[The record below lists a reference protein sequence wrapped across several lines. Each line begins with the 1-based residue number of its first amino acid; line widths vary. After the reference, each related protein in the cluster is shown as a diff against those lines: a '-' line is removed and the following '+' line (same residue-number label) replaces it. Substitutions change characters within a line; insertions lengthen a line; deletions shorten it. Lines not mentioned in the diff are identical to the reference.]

1 MEGVSASIAGHSTP
15 RGAHDGNR
23 DDKQI
28 PLTARDGLTDY
39 SPTDAPWD
47 VHRGQSDD
55 VGGIYGTAAEFER
68 YAARM
73 ADCGGVLRFG
83 WITTPETGETA
94 LRLREAHFCR
104 VRHCPVCQWRRS
116 LMWQARFYQSLP
128 KIVQEQPKARWL
140 FLTLTVRNCAIEE
153 LAATLKAMNEGWN
166 RLRLRRE
173 FGPVLGWVRT
183 TEVTRGRDGSAHPH
197 FHALLMVPPSMLA
210 GANYVKHARWVELWR
225 DCMRLDYSPVVD
237 VRAVKDRALEAGQTA
252 TDARAAAL
260 QRAVAET
267 LKYSVKPG
275 DMTADAEW
283 FLELTRQT
291 HKRRFVATGGAL
303 KDVLRVDDETDDDMV
318 MADGQAEGLD
328 DGSRLA
334 FNWREAERRYRRAPK
349 GDKPATGS
357 RD

>member
-1 MEGVSASIAGHSTP
+1 MDGVSASIAGHFTLQHTFLGKCNDTSLQTSD
-15 RGAHDGNR
+15 A
-23 DDKQI
+23 
-28 PLTARDGLTDY
+28 LTDY
-39 SPTDAPWD
+39 SPADATWD
-47 VHRGQSDD
+47 AHRGQSDD
-55 VGGIYGTAAEFER
+55 VGGIYATAAEFER

-83 WITTPETGETA
+83 WVTTPETGETA

-116 LMWQARFYQSLP
+116 LMWQARFYQSIP
-128 KIVQEQPKARWL
+128 KIVQVQPKARWL
-140 FLTLTVRNCAIEE
+140 FLTVTVRNCAIGD
-153 LAATLKAMNEGWN
+153 LADTLIAMNAGWN
-166 RLRLRRE
+166 RLRLRQE
-173 FGPVLGWVRT
+173 FKPVLGWVRT
-183 TEVTRGRDGSAHPH
+183 TEVTRARDGSAHPH

-210 GANYVKHARWVELWR
+210 GKNYVKQARWAELWR

-237 VRAVKDRALEAGQTA
+237 VRAVKDRAPEAGQTA
-252 TDARAAAL
+252 TDTQTAAL

-267 LKYSVKPG
+267 LKYSVKPS

-303 KDVLRVDDETDDDMV
+303 KDVLRVDDETDNAMV
-318 MADGQAEGLD
+318 MADGQADGLD

-334 FNWREAERRYRRAPK
+334 FGWRKSERRYRRAPK
-349 GDKPATGS
+349 ADKPA
-357 RD
+357 D

>member
-1 MEGVSASIAGHSTP
+1 MEGVAAVSTSANDSV
-15 RGAHDGNR
+15 RR
-23 DDKQI
+23 DD
-28 PLTARDGLTDY
+28 LHDSSGRDGLIDY
-39 SPTDAPWD
+39 SPKDAPWD

-55 VGGIYGTAAEFER
+55 VGGIYASAAEFER

-83 WITTPETGETA
+83 WVTTPETGETA

-128 KIVQEQPKARWL
+128 KIVQEHPKARWL
-140 FLTLTVRNCAIEE
+140 FLTVTVRNCAIGD
-153 LAATLKAMNEGWN
+153 LADTLTAMNAGWQ
-166 RLRLRRE
+166 RLKDRKE
-173 FGPVLGWVRT
+173 FAPVLGWVRT

-210 GANYVKHARWVELWR
+210 GTNYVKQSRWVELWR
-225 DCMRLDYSPVVD
+225 DCMRLDYQPVVD
-237 VRAVKDRALEAGQTA
+237 VRAVKERAPEAAQTA
-252 TDARAAAL
+252 SDARAAAL

-303 KDVLRVDDETDDDMV
+303 KDVLRVDDETDADMV
-318 MADGQAEGLD
+318 MADGQAEGED

-334 FNWREAERRYRRAPK
+334 FNWRETERRYRRAPK
-349 GDKPATGS
+349 GDKPAS
-357 RD
+357 

>member
-1 MEGVSASIAGHSTP
+1 MEGVTAPINRHSSVIENALP
-15 RGAHDGNR
+15 SPSGDQR
-23 DDKQI
+23 
-28 PLTARDGLTDY
+28 PDGLTDY
-39 SPTDAPWD
+39 SPKDAPWD

-55 VGGIYGTAAEFER
+55 VGGIYATAAEFER

-83 WITTPETGETA
+83 WITNTETGETA

-128 KIVQEQPKARWL
+128 KIVQAHDKARWV
-140 FLTLTVRNCAIEE
+140 FLTLTVRNCPIDD
-153 LAATLKAMNEGWN
+153 LRSTLTAMNTGWQ
-166 RLRLRRE
+166 RFKDRKE
-173 FGPVLGWVRT
+173 FAPVLGWVRT
-183 TEVTRGRDGSAHPH
+183 TEVTRGHDGSAHPH
-197 FHALLMVPPSMLA
+197 FHALMMVPPSMLS
-210 GANYVKHARWVELWR
+210 GSKYVKRARWAELWG
-225 DCMRLDYSPVVD
+225 DCMRLDYTPMVD
-237 VRAVKDRALEAGQTA
+237 VRAVKARPVEGAETA
-252 TDARAAAL
+252 TEAMGMAL

-275 DMTADAEW
+275 DMTDDPEW

-303 KDVLRVDDETDDDMV
+303 KDVLRVDDETDADMV
-318 MADGQAEGLD
+318 MADGDADGLD

-334 FNWREAERRYRRAPK
+334 FNWREGERRYRRAPK
-349 GDKPATGS
+349 ADKPAG
-357 RD
+357 